1 MCPQGPAYS
10 DNAEMLLTGRWTGG
24 HHQSNNNSKITL
36 ILTLMQDAAAD
47 REVGLITLIITGWT
61 GLIARSGPKLTVN
74 KSW

>member
-1 MCPQGPAYS
+1 MCVPVPRVQ
-10 DNAEMLLTGRWTGG
+10 LTQIMQRGQEVSSITLI
-24 HHQSNNNSKITL
+24 ITL

-61 GLIARSGPKLTVN
+61 GLIARSGPQLTVN